1 MSLRKNT
8 YPEGSVAAV
17 LSSSLQGFSESL
29 VKKVMDIEL
38 CLPSSIPTST
48 EALWTSSTT
57 SCPQILLSKDCWNI
71 DIPST
76 TQLIFST
83 LDVIAAAKAGGNAT
97 YSVFKRGELD
107 TKVDPRT
114 PIAQLVEPK
123 ATNPV
128 SLLGL
133 DVGCMPDN
141 AISPPLALSE
151 YVEPFDVSDQ
161 QLLLTPKYAHTDLHL
176 GKLHLN
182 LESLQ

>member
-97 YSVFKRGELD
+97 YSVFK
-107 TKVDPRT
+107 
-114 PIAQLVEPK
+114 LVEPK